1 MCTQQSRKVICDM
14 INTLFLATVA
24 VVNSKPPT
32 ILFGIVACTFPTT
45 FLEIAVY
52 N

>member
-14 INTLFLATVA
+14 IITLLLATVA
-24 VVNSKPPT
+24 VVKSKPPT
-32 ILFGIVACTFPTT
+32 ILFGIVACNFPTT